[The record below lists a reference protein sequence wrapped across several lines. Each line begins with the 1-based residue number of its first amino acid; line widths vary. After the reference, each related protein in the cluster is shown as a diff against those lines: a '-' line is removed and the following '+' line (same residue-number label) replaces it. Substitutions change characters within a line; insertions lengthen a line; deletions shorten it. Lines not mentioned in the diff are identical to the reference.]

1 MVNYVFKFMIIAVV
15 MTPFYLLLRRP
26 FKRSGKREAA
36 LAVFVLFTMALLV
49 LAFEGDY
56 SRPSVM
62 VRNAGQRIRSGE
74 RINLIP
80 FRTIGTFF
88 RHFIPDVFL
97 VNIVGNIL
105 MFMPWGFG
113 LVLLWKRNQ
122 SIGRILLLCFLITVL
137 IETVQLFI
145 GRSVD
150 VDDLILNFF
159 GGCMGAVLCM
169 GLKKKLKVLEEFA
182 R

>member
-1 MVNYVFKFMIIAVV
+1 MVNYVFKFIIIAVV
-15 MTPFYLLLRRP
+15 MTPFYLLIRRP

-36 LAVFVLFTMALLV
+36 LAVFVLFTMTLLV

-56 SRPSVM
+56 GRPSVM
-62 VRNAGQRIRSGE
+62 VRNAGQRIRDGE

-122 SIGRILLLCFLITVL
+122 SIARILLLCFLITIL
-137 IETVQLFI
+137 IETMQLFI

-150 VDDLILNFF
+150 VDDLILNFI
-159 GGCMGAVLCM
+159 GGCLGAALCM

>member
-1 MVNYVFKFMIIAVV
+1 
-15 MTPFYLLLRRP
+15 
-26 FKRSGKREAA
+26 
-36 LAVFVLFTMALLV
+36 
-49 LAFEGDY
+49 
-56 SRPSVM
+56 M

-122 SIGRILLLCFLITVL
+122 SIGRALLLCFLITVL

-159 GGCMGAVLCM
+159 GGCMGAALCM
-169 GLKKKLKVLEEFA
+169 GLKKRLKVLEEFA